1 MNHRMTLETP
11 GTSPGLH
18 DPATGWRDGGL
29 HRLLRMPLCLRVIGW
44 VHGPC
49 RGQFGGLLAA
59 LVLACALPAQAAFDH
74 RHADWDLQLKQQVVV
89 AASGASSSV
98 RYAGFKAQRASLQTY
113 LATLS
118 AVTPAEY
125 ALWTQP
131 QQLAFLVNAYNAF
144 TIERVLSRYPDLK
157 SIKDLGGVFES
168 PWKKKF
174 FRLLGSERSLD
185 DLEHGLIRAPG
196 MFDDPRIHVAV
207 VCASIGCPMLR
218 NEAFVA
224 EQLEVQLDDAMRRF
238 LSDRQ
243 RNRFDPASGTLA
255 VSKIFDWYQKDFQ
268 QGHRGIDSL
277 KTLFA
282 RYADRLADS
291 PAAQADVRAGRYK
304 LSHLD
309 YDWALNDAR

>member
-1 MNHRMTLETP
+1 MNHCMTLEAL
-11 GTSPGLH
+11 GTRSGLH
-18 DPATGWRDGGL
+18 DPATGGLNGGL
-29 HRLLRMPLCLRVIGW
+29 SGLFRSRVRGGDRCRLRGRLR
-44 VHGPC
+44 
-49 RGQFGGLLAA
+49 GLLAA

-98 RYAGFKAQRASLQTY
+98 RYAGFKAQRASLQAY

-174 FRLLGSERSLD
+174 FRLPGSERSLD

-196 MFDDPRIHVAV
+196 VFDDPRSHVAV

-255 VSKIFDWYQKDFQ
+255 VSKIFDWYQKDFE

-291 PAAQADVRAGRYK
+291 PAAQSDVRAGRYK

>member
-1 MNHRMTLETP
+1 MNPTMTFKTL
-11 GTSPGLH
+11 
-18 DPATGWRDGGL
+18 R
-29 HRLLRMPLCLRVIGW
+29 RLL
-44 VHGPC
+44 
-49 RGQFGGLLAA
+49 AS
-59 LVLACALPAQAAFDH
+59 LVLTCALPAQAAFDH
-74 RHADWDLQLKQQVVV
+74 RHADWDTQLKQQVVV
-89 AASGASSSV
+89 AASGVSSNV
-98 RYAGFKAQRASLQTY
+98 RYAGFKAQRAGLQAY
-113 LATLS
+113 LAALS
-118 AVTPAEY
+118 AVTPQEY
-125 ALWTQP
+125 GLWTKP
-131 QQLAFLVNAYNAF
+131 QQLAFLVNAYNAY
-144 TIERVLSRYPDLK
+144 TVDLILTRYPDLK

-196 MFDDPRIHVAV
+196 VFDDPRIHVAV

-224 EQLEVQLDDAMRRF
+224 DRLDTQFDDAMRRF

-255 VSKIFDWYQKDFQ
+255 VSKIFDWYQKDFE

-282 RYADRLADS
+282 RYAERLAET
-291 PAAQADVRAGRYK
+291 PAAQVDLRAGRYK
-304 LSHLD
+304 LTHLD